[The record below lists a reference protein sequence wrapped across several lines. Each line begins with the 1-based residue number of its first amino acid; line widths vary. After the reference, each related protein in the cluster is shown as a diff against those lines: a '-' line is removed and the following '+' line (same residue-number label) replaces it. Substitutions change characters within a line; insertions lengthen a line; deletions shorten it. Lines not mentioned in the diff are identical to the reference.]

1 MAYTEIYFKDWC
13 PYSRRALALLEQKRA
28 AFEAI
33 DITDDTERE
42 QEMRARSGRTSV
54 PQIFID
60 GRHIGGY
67 DDLAALD
74 ATGEL
79 DALLSGDGLSSAA

>member
-1 MAYTEIYFKDWC
+1 M
-13 PYSRRALALLEQKRA
+13 
-28 AFEAI
+28 
-33 DITDDTERE
+33 RE
-42 QEMRARSGRTSV
+42 RSGRTSV

-74 ATGEL
+74 AAGEL
-79 DALLSGDGLSSAA
+79 DALLYGDKVMQAA